1 MIEVKRCK
9 RKSKEKLK
17 NIHKKSDTRSDLDC
31 LFPGNSAR
39 KKGLVDSVYSY
50 QSSFGFA
57 SGQIPRRSQG
67 TLLPLS
73 VRTQGIESVEQCA
86 MQGLNLVK
94 QGKLSF
100 EEPSCI

>member
-1 MIEVKRCK
+1 VIIW
-9 RKSKEKLK
+9 SL
-17 NIHKKSDTRSDLDC
+17 H
-31 LFPGNSAR
+31 
-39 KKGLVDSVYSY
+39 LVDGRLSY
-50 QSSFGFA
+50 QSSYGFA
-57 SGQIPRRSQG
+57 SGQIPHRSQG

-86 MQGLNLVK
+86 MQEFNLVK

>member
-1 MIEVKRCK
+1 LLVPQQQRQ
-9 RKSKEKLK
+9 
-17 NIHKKSDTRSDLDC
+17 
-31 LFPGNSAR
+31 
-39 KKGLVDSVYSY
+39 KKGLIDSVYSY
-50 QSSFGFA
+50 QTPYGFA

-67 TLLPLS
+67 THLPLS

-86 MQGLNLVK
+86 TQGFNLVK